1 MKRLTDGGA
10 EQRRKNRTRKCP
22 PKIDELCRLLPLTKN
37 KHIFVHNLVQK
48 LAAEVLKMSIRIRI
62 FWAPFSSQWCDRIL
76 DSLITAYHFLGSKVY
91 ITILTRGMT
100 GLLGKGGRPA
110 F

>member
-62 FWAPFSSQWCDRIL
+62 FWFFESHFPVNGVTEFWIL
-76 DSLITAYHFLGSKVY
+76 
-91 ITILTRGMT
+91 
-100 GLLGKGGRPA
+100 
-110 F
+110 